1 MRKVL
6 IVFSLVCLL
15 VVGVCLYVVESGKK
29 QVTMT
34 LQWVPS
40 SWSIVGKPTVP
51 VEQIERVLAWC
62 HSPARGLG
70 QALYDGG
77 VDAGIDPVF
86 PLAFFLHESS
96 CGNAGAARQTH
107 SLGNIICT
115 PGYACIGRFRAYQTW
130 KAGFE
135 DWYSLMRREYIPRG
149 LVTVDAIIPVYAPA
163 SDHNDERAY
172 ICAIKSAVKV
182 WRMGQAAVQGGCS

>member
-1 MRKVL
+1 MLKVL

-15 VVGVCLYVVESGKK
+15 VVGVCLYMVESGKK

-34 LQWVPS
+34 MQWVPS
-40 SWSIVGKPTVP
+40 SWSVVGKPTVS
-51 VEQIERVLAWC
+51 VEQIERVLDWC
-62 HSPARGLG
+62 HAPTMGVG

-77 VDAGIDPVF
+77 VRSGIDPVF

-96 CGNAGAARQTH
+96 CGNAGAARKTH

-115 PGYACIGRFRAYQTW
+115 AGYACIGRFRAYGSW
-130 KAGFE
+130 EASVD
-135 DWYSLMRREYIPRG
+135 DWYRLLRDEYVARG
-149 LVTVDAIIPVYAPA
+149 LVTVDQIIPVYAPA
-163 SDHNDERAY
+163 SENDVQAY

-182 WRMGQAAVQGGCS
+182 WRAGQVAVQGGC